1 MDQSKNIYYHIAILA
16 RNQKKLV
23 LIINFKWVVKLKK
36 HVKICTCYF
45 FDGMIDIK
53 NLDPNEIKI
62 NEKSYKN
69 IFIYNNGYG
78 TIKNYGKINSVNPLY
93 LIISKINGYIEESNR
108 NKYLTLV
115 LTDETKDALKKYE
128 KLQN

>member
-1 MDQSKNIYYHIAILA
+1 MSNKIKETD
-16 RNQKKLV
+16 
-23 LIINFKWVVKLKK
+23 
-36 HVKICTCYF
+36 VKICTCYF

-53 NLDPNEIKI
+53 NLDPNKIKI

-115 LTDETKDALKKYE
+115 LTDETKDALKNYE